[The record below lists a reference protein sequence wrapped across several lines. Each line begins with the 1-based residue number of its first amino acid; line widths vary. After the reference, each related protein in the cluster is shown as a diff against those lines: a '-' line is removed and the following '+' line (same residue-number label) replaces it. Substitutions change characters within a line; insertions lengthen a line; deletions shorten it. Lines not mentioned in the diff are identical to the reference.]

1 MQFALSRAELFQFLR
16 RALIVTLPLALLAGG
31 LLYWWAATPLRS
43 ADLSTPSIEL
53 EDRWGIQ
60 IRQVGVTAD
69 GGLVDLRY
77 LVTDADKAARMFGDL
92 QTTPMIRTAN
102 GSTIQLRTLIKHHHT
117 LEVGRTYYMLYR
129 NTGNAI
135 APGSLIT
142 VLVGDVQVSGIIA
155 R

>member
-1 MQFALSRAELFQFLR
+1 MQFALPRAEMIQFLR
-16 RALIVTLPLALLAGG
+16 RALIFTVPLILLAGG
-31 LLYWWAATPLRS
+31 LLYWWTAAPLRPADQPIPS
-43 ADLSTPSIEL
+43 AEL

-77 LVTDADKAARMFGDL
+77 LVTDADKAARMFADL
-92 QTTPMIRTAN
+92 QTTPMIRTVN
-102 GSTIQLRTLIKHHHT
+102 GSMIQLRTLIKHHHT

-129 NTGNAI
+129 NSGNAI
-135 APGSLIT
+135 TPGSLIT
-142 VLVGDVQVSGIIA
+142 VLVGDVQVSGIVA